1 MKDPIVD
8 ALSPDELER
17 HFVPWPADTVAA
29 GRPMARIGWRLQVFF
44 RGPGQPKVRRAL
56 LEIVK
61 EYLSLAGPNLK
72 RYQIGPKEVYRRLP
86 SDRSADLTA
95 LEAGLTSGSWVC
107 AFTSSLDNADAE
119 PWGLKAFASQVTF
132 RDDELGDLIAYFPL
146 TAFGDDA
153 PSQVRAL
160 FRHWCDLVGA
170 DQGYAGLGWILPIS
184 IGGQSEAVRRMG
196 SLAMRF
202 EGLDIDLPATTGEQ
216 GAKGLRC
223 VAWLTAASQRHLQRA
238 GGAEAVARLGGP
250 GITVLDYQGG
260 HLFQAGDA
268 PQIGDSSQ
276 SLPLDAYRGI
286 AHALKPARAAY
297 EASIFDAPMDD
308 PAYQSL
314 TPEAAARRFSQRWL
328 ERFDRG

>member
-1 MKDPIVD
+1 MKDHMVD
-8 ALSPDELER
+8 ALTPNELER
-17 HFVPWPADTVAA
+17 HFVPWPEGTVAA

-44 RGPGQPKVRRAL
+44 RDPGQPKVRRAL

-61 EYLSLAGPNLK
+61 EYLSLAGPHLK
-72 RYQIGPKEVYRRLP
+72 RYQIGPKEVYRRLQ

-95 LEAGLTSGSWVC
+95 LETGVNSGSWVC

-160 FRHWCDLVGA
+160 FRHWCDLLEA

-184 IGGQSEAVRRMG
+184 IGGQSDAVRRMG

-202 EGLDIDLPATTGEQ
+202 EGLDIDLPATTAEQ
-216 GAKGLRC
+216 GSNGLRC
-223 VAWLTAASQRHLQRA
+223 VAWLTAVSQRHLQRA
-238 GGAEAVARLGGP
+238 GGAQAVARLAGP
-250 GITVLDYQGG
+250 GVTMLEYQGG

-268 PQIGDSSQ
+268 PQIGDRSQ
-276 SLPLDAYRGI
+276 SLSFDAYRGL
-286 AHALKPARAAY
+286 ARALKPARAAFEVSLF
-297 EASIFDAPMDD
+297 EAPGDD
-308 PAYQSL
+308 PAYRGL
-314 TPEAAARRFSQRWL
+314 TPEAAARQFSQRWL
-328 ERFDRG
+328 QRFDNG